1 MKDRSVISVPATG
14 VVGAF
19 DGQLALKLP
28 AENLAAAIEP
38 RDAEHGAVFTRRWVV
53 ELILNLAGY
62 TADQSLDRLTAIE
75 PACGNGAFLI
85 PMVARLSE
93 ACKRNGRSLREATGA
108 IRAFDVQPGSVIL
121 SRKAVAETLVNAG
134 WPTAEACHF
143 AESSIQQ
150 GDFLLQEHAF
160 GEADFVLGNPPYI
173 RLEAIPSARS
183 EAYRQACRTMA
194 GRADIYVGF
203 IEVGLKALKAG
214 GTLAFICADR
224 WMRNQYG
231 RLLRDLVSNHFS
243 FEAAI
248 EMHDVDAFAEEVSAY
263 PSITVIRNR
272 GQAPVLVAKATGDF
286 SAVDAESLVR
296 WHGSAQS
303 GEEEQAATYRA
314 AVLSDWF
321 PESRPWPSG
330 SPARLAVL
338 RDLEQR
344 LPTLE
349 DDVTGTRVGI
359 GVATGADKVF
369 VTTGEAVAEPDRMLP
384 LAMAADTMSGELEW
398 SGHYLVNPWRDNGG
412 GLVDLSEFPELS
424 GYYHE
429 HREQLLGRNIAKRRP
444 KTWYRTID
452 RVDPRLISQHKLL
465 FPDIKASI
473 HPVLDRGLIY
483 PHHNLYFVTSRRWDL
498 EVLGG
503 LLLSRVAQLFVEAY
517 AVRMRGGYLRF
528 QAQYL
533 RRIRVPRLVDVDDGQ
548 RNRLRRAFQQRD
560 VDAATD
566 IALELYGLTE
576 LPG

>member
-1 MKDRSVISVPATG
+1 MKARSAIPGTG
-14 VVGAF
+14 AIGAF
-19 DGQLALKLP
+19 DGQLALKIP
-28 AENLAAAIEP
+28 AEHLAAAIEP
-38 RDAEHGAVFTRRWVV
+38 EDAEHGAVFTRRWVV
-53 ELILNLAGY
+53 ELILDLAGY

-75 PACGNGAFLI
+75 PACGHGAFLI

-93 ACKRNGRSLREATGA
+93 VCRRNGRSLREAAGA
-108 IRAFDVQPGSVIL
+108 IRAFDLQPGSVAL
-121 SRKAVAETLVNAG
+121 SRKAVAETLADAG
-134 WPTAEACHF
+134 WPTGEARHF

-160 GEADFVLGNPPYI
+160 DEADFVLGNPPYI

-203 IEVGLKALKAG
+203 IEVGLKALKAE

-231 RLLRDLVSNHFS
+231 RLLRDLVANHFS

-263 PSITVIRNR
+263 PSIIVIRNR
-272 GQAPVLVAKATGDF
+272 GQHPVLVAEATADF
-286 SAVDAESLVR
+286 SAADAESLVR

-303 GEEEQAATYRA
+303 GEEKQVTTYRA
-314 AVLSDWF
+314 TVLSDWF

-349 DDVTGTRVGI
+349 DDATDTRVGI

-369 VTTGEAVAEPDRMLP
+369 VTAGEAVAEPDRMLP

-398 SGHYLVNPWRDNGG
+398 SGHYLANPWRDDGG
-412 GLVDLSEFPELS
+412 GLVDLSEFPQLS
-424 GYYHE
+424 GYYQE
-429 HREQLLGRNIAKRRP
+429 HQEQLLGRNIAKRRP

-452 RVDPRLISQHKLL
+452 RVDPGLLSQHKLL

-473 HPVLDRGLIY
+473 HPVLDKGLTY
-483 PHHNLYFVTSRRWDL
+483 PHHNLYFVTSKHWDL

-533 RRIRVPRLVDVDDGQ
+533 RRIRVPRLVDVDEGQ

>member
-1 MKDRSVISVPATG
+1 MSETAAIA
-14 VVGAF
+14 AF
-19 DGQLALKLP
+19 DGQLALKIP
-28 AENLAAAIEP
+28 AAYPATAVESE
-38 RDAEHGAVFTRRWVV
+38 DTEHGAVFTRRWVV
-53 ELILNLAGY
+53 ELILDLAGY
-62 TADQSLDRLTAIE
+62 TADQPLDSLIAIE
-75 PACGNGAFLI
+75 PACGHGAFLV
-85 PMVARLSE
+85 PMAERLSE
-93 ACKRNGRSLREATGA
+93 ACKRQGKSLREVRGA
-108 IRAFDVQPGSVIL
+108 VKAFDLQKGSVAL
-121 SRKAVAETLVNAG
+121 SREAVMKTLVNTG
-134 WPTAEACHF
+134 WPADEARHF
-143 AESSIQQ
+143 AKASVQL

-160 GEADFVLGNPPYI
+160 DEADFVLGNPPYI
-173 RLEAIPSARS
+173 RLEAVPPARS

-203 IEVGLKALKAG
+203 IEVGLKALKSE

-231 RLLRDLVSNHFS
+231 RLLRDLVANHFS
-243 FEAAI
+243 FEVAI

-263 PSITVIRNR
+263 PSIIVIRNR
-272 GQAPVLVAKATGDF
+272 DQYPVLVAEARGDF
-286 SAVDAESLVR
+286 SAVDAEDLAR
-296 WHGSAQS
+296 WHDSARV
-303 GEEEQAATYRA
+303 GEEKQLKTGRA

-321 PESRPWPSG
+321 PENHSWPSG
-330 SPARLAVL
+330 SPARLVAL

-349 DDVTGTRVGI
+349 DDTTGTRVGI

-369 VTTGEAVAEPDRMLP
+369 VTTDETVAEPDRMLP

-398 SGHYLVNPWRDNGG
+398 SGHYLANPWRDDGA
-412 GLVDLSEFPELS
+412 GLVDLSEFPRLN
-424 GYYHE
+424 GYYRD
-429 HREQLLGRNIAKRRP
+429 HREKLLGRNVAKRRP

-452 RVDPRLISQHKLL
+452 RVDPRLLSQHKLL

-473 HPVLDRGLIY
+473 HPVLDRGQTY
-483 PHHNLYFVTSRRWDL
+483 PHHNLYFVTSRCWDL

-533 RRIRVPRLVDVDDGQ
+533 RRIRVPRPADLDEGQ
-548 RNRLRRAFQQRD
+548 RERLRRAFRGRD
-560 VDAATD
+560 VDTATD

>member
-1 MKDRSVISVPATG
+1 MDNLRSRFQLKFPA
-14 VVGAF
+14 
-19 DGQLALKLP
+19 
-28 AENLAAAIEP
+28 AEIGPEG
-38 RDAEHGAVFTRRWVV
+38 AEHGAVFTRRWVV
-53 ELILNLAGY
+53 ELILDLAGY
-62 TADQSLDRLTAIE
+62 TADQPLDRLTAIE
-75 PACGNGAFLI
+75 PACGHGAFLI

-93 ACKRNGRSLREATGA
+93 ACRRNGRSLREAADA
-108 IRAFDVQPGSVIL
+108 IRAFDLQPGSVTL
-121 SRKAVAETLVNAG
+121 SRKAVAETLVDAG
-134 WPTAEACHF
+134 WPTDEARDF

-173 RLEAIPSARS
+173 RLEAIPSSRS
-183 EAYRQACRTMA
+183 EAYRQACWTMA

-203 IEVGLKALKAG
+203 IEVGLKSLKAG

-231 RLLRDLVSNHFS
+231 RLLRDLVAKHFS

-248 EMHDVDAFAEEVSAY
+248 GMHDVDAFAEEVSAY
-263 PSITVIRNR
+263 PSIIVVRNR
-272 GQAPVLVAKATGDF
+272 EQHPVLVAEATGDF
-286 SAVDAESLVR
+286 SAVDAERLAR
-296 WHGSAQS
+296 WNAAARS
-303 GEEEQAATYRA
+303 GEEEHAATYTA
-314 AVLSDWF
+314 TVLSDWF

-344 LPTLE
+344 LPALE

-369 VTTGEAVAEPDRMLP
+369 VTEDEAVAERDRMLP
-384 LAMAADTMSGELEW
+384 LAMAADTTSGELEW
-398 SGHYLVNPWRDNGG
+398 SGHHLVNPWRDDGT
-412 GLVDLSEFPELS
+412 GLVDLSEFPQLS
-424 GYYHE
+424 GYYQE

-452 RVDPRLISQHKLL
+452 RVDPGLLSQPKLL
-465 FPDIKASI
+465 FPDIKALI
-473 HPVLDRGLIY
+473 HPVLDKGLTY
-483 PHHNLYFVTSRRWDL
+483 PHHNLYFVTSKNWNL

-533 RRIRVPRLVDVDDGQ
+533 RRIRVPRLTDIDDGQ
-548 RNRLRRAFQQRD
+548 CSRLRQAFRDRD

-576 LPG
+576 LPD

>member
-1 MKDRSVISVPATG
+1 MKARLAIPGTSAT
-14 VVGAF
+14 GAF
-19 DGQLALKLP
+19 DGQLALKIP
-28 AENLAAAIEP
+28 AEHAAAVEP
-38 RDAEHGAVFTRRWVV
+38 EDAEHGAVFTRRWVV
-53 ELILNLAGY
+53 ELILDLAGY
-62 TADQSLDRLTAIE
+62 TADRPLDRLTAIE
-75 PACGNGAFLI
+75 PACGHGAFLV
-85 PMVARLSE
+85 PMAARLSE
-93 ACKRNGRSLREATGA
+93 ACKRNGKSLREATGA
-108 IRAFDVQPGSVIL
+108 IRAFDLQSDSVAR
-121 SRKAVAETLVNAG
+121 SRKATADTLVNAG
-134 WPTAEACHF
+134 WPADEARHF
-143 AESSIQQ
+143 AESSVRQS
-150 GDFLLQEHAF
+150 DFLLQEHAF

-183 EAYRQACRTMA
+183 EAYRQACQTMT

-203 IEVGLKALKAG
+203 IEVGLKALKAN

-231 RLLRDLVSNHFS
+231 RLLRDLIANHFS

-263 PSITVIRNR
+263 PSVIVVRNR
-272 GQAPVLVAKATGDF
+272 EQQPVLVAEATGDF
-286 SAVDAESLVR
+286 SVADAEEIAR
-296 WHGSAQS
+296 WHRSARP
-303 GEEEQAATYRA
+303 GEEKQAKAVRA

-330 SPARLAVL
+330 PPARLAVL

-349 DDVTGTRVGI
+349 DDATGTRVGI

-369 VTTGEAVAEPDRMLP
+369 VTAGDPAAETDRMLP
-384 LAMAADTMSGELEW
+384 LAMAADTMSGALEW
-398 SGHYLVNPWRDNGG
+398 SGHYLVNPWRNDGE
-412 GLVDLSEFPELS
+412 GLVDLGEFPRLS
-424 GYYHE
+424 SYYQE
-429 HREQLLGRNIAKRRP
+429 HREQLLGRNVAKRQP

-452 RVDPRLISQHKLL
+452 RVDPGLLSQHKLL

-473 HPVLDRGLIY
+473 HPVLDKGQTY
-483 PHHNLYFVTSRRWDL
+483 PHHNLYFVTSRHWDL

-503 LLLSRVAQLFVEAY
+503 LLLSKVAQLFVEAY

-533 RRIRVPRLVDVDDGQ
+533 RRIRVPRLADVDEGQ
-548 RNRLRRAFQQRD
+548 RERLRRAFRGRD
-560 VDAATD
+560 VGVATD